1 MKKLFLMTALVCLM
15 LMSGCVG
22 VASKDIRSVRH
33 EVFFS
38 DKSPDNFR
46 YCLTDNLDN
55 LRDGRMLIEPVLNSK
70 SVEILIGGQQLLK
83 MRYYHRV
90 VISEDRGKTKVS
102 IQSLDDYYRPLTKN
116 ELKAMAE
123 NCL

>member
-1 MKKLFLMTALVCLM
+1 MKTKFISLICLM

-22 VASKDIRSVRH
+22 ITSKDIRSVRH

-38 DKSPDNFR
+38 DKSPDDFK
-46 YCLTDNLDN
+46 YCLIDNLDH
-55 LRDGRMLIEPVLNSK
+55 LRGDRMLIEPVLNSK
-70 SVEILIGGQQLLK
+70 SVEILIGALQLSN

-90 VISEDRGKTKVS
+90 IISDNGGKTRVS

-116 ELKAMAE
+116 ELREMAK